1 MQSWRPTETHRGSP
15 LVEAVLTRMLELD
28 AVLEHIDD
36 KTTIEAI
43 AIATELAAAGNL
55 VTGDI
60 RRTSDAVAVALARWL
75 ERTRHLGVNVDPV
88 PHAA

>member
-1 MQSWRPTETHRGSP
+1 
-15 LVEAVLTRMLELD
+15 MLELD